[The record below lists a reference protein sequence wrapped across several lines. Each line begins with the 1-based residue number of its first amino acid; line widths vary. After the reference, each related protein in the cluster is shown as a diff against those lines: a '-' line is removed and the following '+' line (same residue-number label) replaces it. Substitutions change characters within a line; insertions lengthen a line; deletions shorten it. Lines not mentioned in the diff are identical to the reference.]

1 MTKSTRLPALSIPTH
16 IKNADLVGRRRLQI
30 VDAAVELFIANGYH
44 KTTTREIAKQS
55 GISIGLL
62 YEYINSKEDILYLV
76 CDAIHTEVEKGVKV
90 ALGNDSSG
98 SESLAAMI
106 KEYFMICDRMSDHI
120 LLIYQE
126 TRSLP
131 SHWQRKV
138 LEKEIK
144 ITGIFK
150 EALADLARSGGIPKI
165 DPRRMTLT
173 AHNIVVLGHMW
184 TFRRW
189 EIQKE
194 FGIEEYIRRQT
205 DFVIGSIS
213 EKDSPY

>member
-1 MTKSTRLPALSIPTH
+1 MMKRSRLPAPSIPTQ

-44 KTTTREIAKQS
+44 KTTTREIAKRS

-76 CDAIHTEVEKGVKV
+76 CDAIHTEVEKGVKE
-90 ALGNDSSG
+90 ALANDSSG

-165 DPRRMTLT
+165 DSRSMTLT
-173 AHNIVVLGHMW
+173 AHNVVVLGHMW

-194 FGIEEYIRRQT
+194 FDIEEYIRRQT
-205 DFVIGSIS
+205 EFVIGSIS